1 MVDLS
6 QPLFEYE
13 KLDSRVSSWED
24 KVLYY
29 QELERVPFKYQK
41 YERRLFFARFGITQY
56 CSKLIY

>member
-41 YERRLFFARFGITQY
+41 YERRLFFARFGITRV
-56 CSKLIY
+56 L